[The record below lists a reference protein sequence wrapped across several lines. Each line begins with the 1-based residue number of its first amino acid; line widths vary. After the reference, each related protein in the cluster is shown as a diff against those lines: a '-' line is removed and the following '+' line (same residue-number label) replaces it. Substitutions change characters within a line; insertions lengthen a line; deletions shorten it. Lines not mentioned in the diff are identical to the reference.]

1 MTLEEANEIID
12 RVSKMWPFSR
22 LNDEEL
28 REVEKAYK
36 LVRAYQLRHL
46 NDDTPEAPF

>member
-22 LNDEEL
+22 LDQKQL
-28 REVEKAYK
+28 AEVEEAYK
-36 LVRAYQLRHL
+36 LVRAAQLNKL
-46 NDDTPEAPF
+46 ITDTPEAPF